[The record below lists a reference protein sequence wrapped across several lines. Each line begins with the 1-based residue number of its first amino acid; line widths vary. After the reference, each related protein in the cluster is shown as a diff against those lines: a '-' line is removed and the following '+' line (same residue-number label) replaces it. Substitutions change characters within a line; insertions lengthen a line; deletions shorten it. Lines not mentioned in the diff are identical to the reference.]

1 MAGALLG
8 GLGQTVGRDSVRA
21 RLRLLRPALPRALLP
36 LSGARGRCCS
46 LLQRRQPSGGSRTLQ
61 LLTKLPCSPCD
72 VTVVQQRSKPG
83 GEWEGAGSGGGG
95 AGAERRGAARG
106 RAPRWSGPRS
116 PVFIEMQIAPRQ
128 PFSPRWKKGAGG
140 AVLLEWVPGIWGWG
154 GGACRGGQLGGR
166 AATRSWGETIWRGGT
181 LRTWR
186 HPIFEPGEWARFRE
200 RHEGTHGRRGGQG
213 ISASTSSFIFINTCK
228 FQEPFNLQ
236 RHGTEPRTPLE
247 ASFRRPGGSLQ
258 TPSGV
263 TLNV

>member
-128 PFSPRWKKGAGG
+128 PFSPRWKRGAAGG
-140 AVLLEWVPGIWGWG
+140 GCSLGMGPRYLGLGWRCLQRGTTRRAG
-154 GGACRGGQLGGR
+154 GHTQLGGDHMEGGHSPDLATPYIR
-166 AATRSWGETIWRGGT
+166 A
-181 LRTWR
+181 
-186 HPIFEPGEWARFRE
+186 
-200 RHEGTHGRRGGQG
+200 GRMG
-213 ISASTSSFIFINTCK
+213 AF
-228 FQEPFNLQ
+228 
-236 RHGTEPRTPLE
+236 PRTPRGHPRAE
-247 ASFRRPGGSLQ
+247 RRPRNLS
-258 TPSGV
+258 V
-263 TLNV
+263 YIFFHFH